1 MHWSHALLM
10 AELLLK
16 AADKIDTIRPTA
28 ATKEDSTMGDQA
40 PIDALV
46 DTPIDAPVTI
56 DNDPTATPTAMT
68 ATTDDG
74 QSAVA
79 GDTTAATATTQDSEP
94 ASASTSTQTIIANAV
109 EQPAAAAPEPSAAAA
124 QGSVADAPDALHQ
137 SISDLVKL
145 AQILNG
151 NPALFE
157 FLKTLMPNAPSST
170 KV

>member
-1 MHWSHALLM
+1 MHWKHALLM

-40 PIDALV
+40 PIDA
-46 DTPIDAPVTI
+46 PIDTPVTI
-56 DNDPTATPTAMT
+56 ENDPTATTTAT
-68 ATTDDG
+68 TTTTDDG
-74 QSAVA
+74 QSAVT
-79 GDTTAATATTQDSEP
+79 GDATATTQASAP
-94 ASASTSTQTIIANAV
+94 ASPSTQTIIANAV
-109 EQPAAAAPEPSAAAA
+109 EQPAASAPETSTAGV
-124 QGSVADAPDALHQ
+124 QGSVADTPDALHQ

-145 AQILNG
+145 AQILDG
-151 NPALFE
+151 NPGLFE

>member
-40 PIDALV
+40 PIDVPV
-46 DTPIDAPVTI
+46 DTPVTI
-56 DNDPTATPTAMT
+56 DNGSTVTTATATAT

-74 QSAVA
+74 QSAVT
-79 GDTTAATATTQDSEP
+79 GDTTAATAATQGSEP
-94 ASASTSTQTIIANAV
+94 ASASASTQTIIANAV
-109 EQPAAAAPEPSAAAA
+109 EQPAASAPEPSAAAA
-124 QGSVADAPDALHQ
+124 QGSAADTPDALHQ

-145 AQILNG
+145 AQILDD

-157 FLKTLMPNAPSST
+157 FLKTLMPNVPSSKT
-170 KV
+170 